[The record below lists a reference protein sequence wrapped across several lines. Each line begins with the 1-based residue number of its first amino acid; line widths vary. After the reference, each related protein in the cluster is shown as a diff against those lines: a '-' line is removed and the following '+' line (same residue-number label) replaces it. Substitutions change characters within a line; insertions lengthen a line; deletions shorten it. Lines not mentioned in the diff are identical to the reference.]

1 MLMKLVF
8 VLFLGVTIQSAHSQT
23 TVQQMVVQLLPIA
36 IEARQGLLS
45 NPTKSSYEFQQEIAD
60 AIKQASALPG
70 TSENFPKIHEIF
82 AHLEASI
89 GPLTTAPSFRLH
101 DALKNLARLERNEE
115 AAQYHHTYGLAL
127 MVALSKTGNGYS
139 PETAFK
145 VITIDEEYNWLG
157 INQLKGIERK
167 NDNVGTRNFDIWR
180 IQKSSGEEIILYFDV
195 TEIKKQFTH
204 LLNRKDSSTP
214 K

>member
-1 MLMKLVF
+1 MLRKLIF
-8 VLFLGVTIQSAHSQT
+8 LLFLGVTLPSAHAQT
-23 TVQQMVVQLLPIA
+23 NVQQMVGQLLPIA
-36 IEARQGLLS
+36 IEARQELLS
-45 NPTKSSYEFQQEIAD
+45 SRKKSTYEIQKEIVD

-70 TSENFPKIHEIF
+70 TSENFSKIHEIF
-82 AHLEASI
+82 ARLEASI
-89 GPLTTAPSFRLH
+89 GPLKTAPSFRLH
-101 DALKNLARLERNEE
+101 DALNSLARLEKNDE
-115 AAQYHHTYGLAL
+115 AAQYHHAYALAL

-167 NDNVGTRNFDIWR
+167 NNNVGARNFDIWR
-180 IQKSSGEEIILYFDV
+180 VQKPSGEEVTLYFDV
-195 TEIKKQFTH
+195 TEIKEQFTR
-204 LLNRKDSSTP
+204 LLNRKESSSP